1 LTLASPRRP
10 LARPL
15 RAALLALASLA
26 APPASAAPP
35 RDNRVPV
42 TLNIGLGPAIGTVV
56 LPGLG
61 GPPPVSLGLALRIEA
76 YLDGQTLHSKRV
88 MRQVPRQYR
97 DMIRGSKDLHIL
109 PFPTPFLPDSA
120 LLLPL
125 TGHDG
130 GPTLRSVS
138 WSPFGLYLAHKVKPV
153 HTALSLGPRIAWVSL
168 DGDAAADPAA
178 TSHALIALELNPER
192 QTDMQK
198 RWGTTLGARV
208 APGFV
213 GPRTIAGQANAGGFG
228 MGVDAYLRLQLRTT
242 VRVKP

>member
-15 RAALLALASLA
+15 LAALLALASLA
-26 APPASAAPP
+26 AAPALAAPP
-35 RDNRVPV
+35 RDNRIPV
-42 TLNIGLGPAIGTVV
+42 TLNIGLGPAIGTMV

-61 GPPPVSLGLALRIEA
+61 GPPPVSLGLSLRVEA
-76 YLDGQTLHSKRV
+76 YLDSQTLHSKRV

-109 PFPTPFLPDSA
+109 PFPTPFLPDTA

-130 GPTLRSVS
+130 GPTLRAVA
-138 WSPFGLYLAHKVKPV
+138 WSPFGLYLTHKVKPA

-178 TSHALIALELNPER
+178 TSHVFLALELNPER
-192 QTDMQK
+192 QTHMQK

-213 GPRTIAGQANAGGFG
+213 GPRTIAGQAGAGGFG

-242 VRVKP
+242 IRVKP